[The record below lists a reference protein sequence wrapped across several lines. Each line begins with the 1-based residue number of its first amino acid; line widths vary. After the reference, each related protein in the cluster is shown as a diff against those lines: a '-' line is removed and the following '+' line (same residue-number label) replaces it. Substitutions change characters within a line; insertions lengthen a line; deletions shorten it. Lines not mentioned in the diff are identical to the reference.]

1 MDLNRIME
9 VATDAAYKSA
19 NVLQSYFRSSYDIS
33 TKGARDLVTEADTAS
48 ERIIGDTIAKAFPD
62 HSILAEEGGLNR
74 GDSKYRWLV
83 DPLDGTINF
92 AHGLN
97 IFAVSIAFELAGDI
111 VAGIVLNP
119 ATGELFSAVAGK
131 GAHLNDHPIRVST
144 VNRVAESFLAT
155 GLIFDTIDHLDPLM
169 ARFRAGAAAALGV
182 RRLGSAAL
190 DLCFLACG
198 RFDGYW
204 EENLKPWDTAA
215 GALIASEAGATLSD
229 FSNRPY
235 RIEKKEILATNGRI
249 HRQMLSTLQI

>member
-19 NVLQSYFRSSYDIS
+19 HLLQSYFGGSYDIS
-33 TKGARDLVTEADTAS
+33 SKGARDLITEADTAS
-48 ERIIGDTIAKAFPD
+48 ERIIGETIARAFPG
-62 HSILAEEGGLNR
+62 HSILAEEGGLSR

-92 AHGLN
+92 AHGLT
-97 IFAVSIAFELAGDI
+97 IFAVSIAFELAGD
-111 VAGIVLNP
+111 VTAGIVLNP
-119 ATGELFSAVAGK
+119 VTGEFFSAAAGK
-131 GAHLNDHPIRVST
+131 GARLNDHPIRVST
-144 VNRVAESFLAT
+144 VNRLPDSLLAT
-155 GLIFDTIDHLDPLM
+155 GLIYDTVDHLDPLM
-169 ARFRAGAAAALGV
+169 TRFRAGVAAALGV

-229 FSNRPY
+229 FSNQPY
-235 RIEKKEILATNGRI
+235 RIEKKQILATNGRI

>member
-19 NVLQSYFRSSYDIS
+19 NLLQSYFGSTYGIS
-33 TKGARDLVTEADTAS
+33 KKDAKDLVTEADTAS
-48 ERIIGDTIAKAFPD
+48 ERIIGDTIARAFPR

-74 GDSKYRWLV
+74 GSSKYRWLV
-83 DPLDGTINF
+83 DPLDGTVNF

-97 IFAVSIAFELAGDI
+97 IFSVSIAFEREGEI
-111 VAGIVLNP
+111 IAGIVLNP
-119 ATGELFSAVAGK
+119 ATGEFFSAAAGK
-131 GAHLNDHPIRVST
+131 GAHLNGHPVEVST
-144 VNRVAESFLAT
+144 VDHFPDSFLVT
-155 GLIFDTIDHLDPLM
+155 GFPYDAVDHLDPLM
-169 ARFRAGAAAALGV
+169 TRFRACVAASQGV

-215 GALIASEAGATLSD
+215 GALIATEAGATVTD
-229 FSNRPY
+229 FSNQPY
-235 RIEKKEILATNGRI
+235 HIEKKEILATNGRI
-249 HRQMLSTLQI
+249 HHQMIPTLQI

>member
-1 MDLNRIME
+1 MNRIME
-9 VATDAAYKSA
+9 VATEAAYKSA
-19 NVLQSYFRSSYDIS
+19 HLLQSYFRGTYDIS
-33 TKGARDLVTEADTAS
+33 RKGHRDLVTEADTAS
-48 ERIIGDTIAKAFPD
+48 ERIIGETIAKAFPG

-97 IFAVSIAFELAGDI
+97 IFAVSIAFEHRGTVL
-111 VAGIVLNP
+111 AGIVLNP
-119 ATGELFSAVAGK
+119 ATGEFFSAAAGK
-131 GAHLNDHPIRVST
+131 GARLNDHPIHVSA
-144 VNRVAESFLAT
+144 VERLADSFLAT
-155 GLIFDTIDHLDPLM
+155 GLIYDSVTHLDVLM
-169 ARFRAGAAAALGV
+169 SRFRASTVAALGV

-229 FSNRPY
+229 FSNQPY
-235 RIEKKEILATNGRI
+235 HIEKKQILATNGRI
-249 HRQMLSTLQI
+249 HRQLLSTLQI